1 MDYQDYVELGLK
13 DDGNLKVILKGGV
26 EISTHATEKVGVVSV
41 VYITQNVERARQKLE
56 ELTSKQ
62 AEGDYYMVYS
72 CPLDTDCQHL
82 DITRQLKLL
91 RLICYRKLQEFCTA
105 SLSQVTNYS

>member
-13 DDGNLKVILKGGV
+13 DDGNLKVILKGSV
-26 EISTHATEKVGVVSV
+26 AISAHAAEKVGVVSV
-41 VYITQNVERARQKLE
+41 VYITQSFERARQKLE
-56 ELTSKQ
+56 ELTAKQ
-62 AEGDYYMVYS
+62 TEGDYYLVYS
-72 CPLDTDCQHL
+72 CPHL

-91 RLICYRKLQEFCTA
+91 RLICYRKLQEFFTA

>member
-26 EISTHATEKVGVVSV
+26 E
-41 VYITQNVERARQKLE
+41 RARQKLE
-56 ELTSKQ
+56 ELTAKQ

-72 CPLDTDCQHL
+72 CPLDTDLSALGHYPSIEIAKA
-82 DITRQLKLL
+82 DLL
-91 RLICYRKLQEFCTA
+91 
-105 SLSQVTNYS
+105 

>member
-26 EISTHATEKVGVVSV
+26 EISTHAPEKVGVVSV

-72 CPLDTDCQHL
+72 CPLYTDLPALGHYPSIEIAKT
-82 DITRQLKLL
+82 DLL
-91 RLICYRKLQEFCTA
+91 
-105 SLSQVTNYS
+105 